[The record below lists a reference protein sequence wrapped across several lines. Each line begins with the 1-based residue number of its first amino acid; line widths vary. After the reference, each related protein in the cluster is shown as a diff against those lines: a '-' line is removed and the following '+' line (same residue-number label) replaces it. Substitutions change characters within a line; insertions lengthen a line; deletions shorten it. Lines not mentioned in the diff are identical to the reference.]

1 MGFTLLYG
9 LSDQM
14 EERLG
19 AAEAWVISLAAS
31 PMPQLRGGCK
41 NSVAYLGAAFPGTQ
55 DVLGCA
61 VALELMWG
69 PCSLSHCTSEAAKV
83 CPSS

>member
-1 MGFTLLYG
+1 MV
-9 LSDQM
+9 SQIRWK
-14 EERLG
+14 RLG

-31 PMPQLRGGCK
+31 PMPQFHDGCK
-41 NSVAYLGAAFPGTQ
+41 NSVVCLDAAFPGTH
-55 DVLGCA
+55 DVLGCT
-61 VALELMWG
+61 VALELKWD